1 MFLVVGDTRPGPGS
15 RPKRVMGL
23 LKNPMGDSEGCLGW
37 VRAPFATSPARR
49 AWPNPRSAP
58 RQSSGPPHPAS
69 TPQRRPPPPV
79 AGHWRQAPSSSLQLL
94 KLPAQRLRC
103 LHHGGAVRLLI
114 FSRYLRLRRRGPEAS
129 SGLPVEM
136 AAVAATEAGNG
147 TAKASSGS

>member
-1 MFLVVGDTRPGPGS
+1 MGQSPICDFACQESLAKPAVRPPAIIG
-15 RPKRVMGL
+15 
-23 LKNPMGDSEGCLGW
+23 
-37 VRAPFATSPARR
+37 APP
-49 AWPNPRSAP
+49 PR
-58 RQSSGPPHPAS
+58 S